1 MGARVK
7 NVFPRDGLLN
17 AHHISKLVYK
27 KRAKTSALK
36 GRLYANKKKV
46 PRLSA
51 CLATVRIRALVKFVV
66 FRSELGTVLS
76 ARRGRNVNGPT
87 W

>member
-1 MGARVK
+1 MGAGVK
-7 NVFPRDGLLN
+7 PGFPRDDLLK
-17 AHHISKLVYK
+17 AHHFAKRVYK

-36 GRLYANKKKV
+36 GRLYSNKKKV

-51 CLATVRIRALVKFVV
+51 RLATVRIRALVKFVV

-76 ARRGRNVNGPT
+76 A
-87 W
+87 